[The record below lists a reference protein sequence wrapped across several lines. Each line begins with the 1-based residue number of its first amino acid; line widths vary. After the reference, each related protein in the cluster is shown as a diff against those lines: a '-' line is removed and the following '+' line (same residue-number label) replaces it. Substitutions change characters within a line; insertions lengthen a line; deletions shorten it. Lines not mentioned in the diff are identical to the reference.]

1 LFVALLLCPAPA
13 HAQMSHDMSAMQ
25 PGWTWTFDGQA
36 FLNFNDQER
45 KFTDFHQV
53 ESQNWFMTG
62 ASRSVR
68 RGSLMLH
75 AMLSAEPW
83 TFHQYGSA
91 QVFQTG
97 ETYHGA
103 ELIDYQHP
111 HDLVMGA
118 SARFEWPVNDAWR
131 LIFAGGP
138 VDSPALGPEAYPH
151 RASAEMNPTAPLS
164 HHHLDST
171 HITHGV
177 ITMGVSR
184 GAVTFEASAFA
195 GREPDENRVNV
206 EFPPI
211 DSYSARLSWKHGHW
225 QGQVSG
231 GHLKFP
237 DPTEFTDVDRVTAS
251 VSYAG
256 EFKRRPL
263 ALSMMLGVNHETAF
277 HVTMPAALV
286 EAEWRVA
293 PRHVFYARAE
303 VVVKELLT
311 AGGYDPPGF
320 PHQTI
325 TSTVGALTIGYAHT
339 LTTTPMGAFSG
350 RLDVGLDATVY
361 GVDPNLKPEYG
372 QPFSAHVFLR
382 YRFGNASPMMDMHHT
397 P

>member
-1 LFVALLLCPAPA
+1 
-13 HAQMSHDMSAMQ
+13 MSHDMPAMSA
-25 PGWTWTFDGQA
+25 GWTWTFDGKA
-36 FLNFNDQER
+36 FLNFNAQER
-45 KFTDFHQV
+45 KYTDFHQI

-62 ASRSVR
+62 ASRRVG

-91 QVFQTG
+91 QVFQNG
-97 ETYHGA
+97 ETYQGA

-111 HDLVMGA
+111 HDFVMMA
-118 SARFEWPVNDAWR
+118 SARFEWPVDHGWR

-138 VDSPALGPEAYPH
+138 VDGPALGPEAYPH
-151 RASAEMNPTAPLS
+151 RASADMNPTAPLS

-177 ITMGVSR
+177 ITMGVR
-184 GAVTFEASAFA
+184 KDAITFEASAFA
-195 GREPDENRVNV
+195 GREPDENRVNI

-211 DSYSARLSWKHGHW
+211 DSYSARLSWQHGKW

-237 DPTEFTDVDRVTAS
+237 DPTEFTDIDRLTAS
-251 VSYAG
+251 LSYTG
-256 EFKRRPL
+256 KFKKRPL
-263 ALSMMLGVNHETAF
+263 AVSMMFGFNHATAY
-277 HVTMPAALV
+277 HVTLPAALV
-286 EAEWRVA
+286 EGEWTVA
-293 PRHVFYARAE
+293 PGHTFFTRAE
-303 VVVKELLT
+303 VVEKDLLT

-320 PHQTI
+320 PHVTV
-325 TSTVGALTIGYAHT
+325 TSTIGALTVGYART
-339 LTTTPMGAFSG
+339 IATMPKG
-350 RLDVGLDATVY
+350 RLQGQLDAGADATVY
-361 GVDPNLKPEYG
+361 AVDPNLKPSYG

-382 YRFGNASPMMDMHHT
+382 YKFGNASPVMDMSHR